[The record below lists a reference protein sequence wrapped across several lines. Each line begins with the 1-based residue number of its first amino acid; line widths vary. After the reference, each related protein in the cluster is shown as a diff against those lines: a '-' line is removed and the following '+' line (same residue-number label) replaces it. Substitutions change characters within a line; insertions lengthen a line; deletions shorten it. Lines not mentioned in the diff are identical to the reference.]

1 MVASDSRRHLAPR
14 RRRVVTYD
22 LRTGAFSAVLTLPS
36 MFSLSGDQVTFVL
49 TVDGTTHA
57 AVRDGRR
64 VGLLW
69 TSG

>member
-1 MVASDSRRHLAPR
+1 MVASDSRRHPAPR

-22 LRTGAFSAVLTLPS
+22 LRTGAFSAVLALPS
-36 MFSLSGDQVTFVL
+36 TFSLSGDQVTFVL

-57 AVRDGRR
+57 VVRDGHR